1 MLFSGSVRDN
11 IAIGAPSATDRQ
23 IRDAAALASA
33 DEFVADLR
41 RGYDTQLGDGGRA
54 LSSGERRRI
63 ALARALARDAN
74 LLILDEPTANL
85 DAETA
90 ARVIDGIRRR
100 AAGRAVLVIEHR
112 TDLSAVA
119 DRVVRIE
126 DGRAVEV
133 GLVGAR
139 A

>member
-1 MLFSGSVRDN
+1 M
-11 IAIGAPSATDRQ
+11 
-23 IRDAAALASA
+23 
-33 DEFVADLR
+33 
-41 RGYDTQLGDGGRA
+41 
-54 LSSGERRRI
+54 SSGERRRI
-63 ALARALARDAN
+63 ALARALVRDPN

-90 ARVIDGIRRR
+90 ARVVDGIRRR

-112 TDLSAVA
+112 TDLSAIA
-119 DRVVRIE
+119 DRVVRIV

-133 GLVGAR
+133 DLVGAR